1 VEQLSAWFEAE
12 LFHQKDT
19 EAGNAAE
26 GSFAG
31 SSAPLVL
38 TVIGSGGKTSLIW
51 HLAQHLRGVSSV
63 GRQPRRIL
71 VTPTTKML
79 VPEAA
84 AGLYDHYCNGT
95 PVIPGIPHKT
105 EIGITLAGFFNEE
118 TGKLESLPIDELERI
133 VPEYDLTLIEGDGSR
148 GLPLKAWADHEP
160 VVPLF
165 TAITVGILPLWPLGM
180 PVSETIVHRLPLFSL
195 LSGAKEGDTIK
206 PEHLVRVITGT
217 PNARG
222 LFAAAQGRKL
232 LFLNQVE
239 DDETLRSTR
248 ELVSLLG
255 ENFRAGLGG
264 IIAGSVQKDIITC
277 FSPKSIIRLT

>member
-12 LFHQKDT
+12 LFHQKDA
-19 EAGNAAE
+19 EAGNASE
-26 GSFAG
+26 GSFAE

-51 HLAQHLRGVSSV
+51 HLAKHLQSGSSV
-63 GRQPRRIL
+63 GRQPRSIL

-79 VPEAA
+79 VPSAA

-95 PVIPGIPHKT
+95 PSVPGTPHGT
-105 EIGITLAGFFNEE
+105 ESGITLAGLFNEE

-133 VPEYDLTLIEGDGSR
+133 VPEYDLVLIEGDGSR

-160 VVPLF
+160 MVPLF

-180 PVSETIVHRLPLFSL
+180 RVSESIVHRLPLFSL
-195 LSGAKEGDTIK
+195 LSGAKEGEIIK

-222 LFAAAQGRKL
+222 LFAAAQGRKI

-239 DDETLRSTR
+239 DDKTLRLTR

-255 ENFRAGLGG
+255 EDFRADLAG
-264 IIAGSVQKDIITC
+264 IIAGSVRQDTVRRIDH
-277 FSPKSIIRLT
+277 